1 MIIKSDI
8 TDYSQKYDKNKI
20 INKLKLL
27 NKTNKTFMLN

>member
-8 TDYSQKYDKNKI
+8 TDYSQNSDKNKI
-20 INKLKLL
+20 INKSKLL